1 MEWVNALVQGIL
13 LGGLYALLATGLS
26 LVFGVMRVVNL
37 AQGDLT
43 ILAAFVALAIADTT
57 GANPLVSLLVV
68 VPALMLLGYVLQ
80 RGILNRA
87 LAGGVLPPILVTFGI
102 AVILQN
108 ALLGVF
114 SADSQGLDAGSI
126 EGQSL
131 RLTDQLAVG
140 WFPLATLVVAVV
152 ILVGLQLFIGR
163 TQLGRAFRATSD
175 DADAA
180 RLVGINDR
188 HVYALAM
195 ALALGTVA
203 VAGVFLGIRT
213 TFGPLDGPV
222 RLIFA
227 FEAVVIGGLGS
238 LWGTLA
244 GGVILGVAQALG
256 NQVSPAYQ
264 LLAGHLVFLAI
275 LAFRPRGLFPSAAVR
290 STS

>member
-43 ILAAFVALAIADTT
+43 ILAAFMALAIADVS
-57 GANPLVSLLVV
+57 GANPLLSLLVV
-68 VPALMLLGYVLQ
+68 VPVLMLLGYVLQ

-87 LAGGVLPPILVTFGI
+87 IAGGVLPPILVTFGI

-108 ALLGVF
+108 ALLEIF
-114 SADSQGLDAGSI
+114 SADSQGLDAGPI

-140 WFPLATLVVAVV
+140 WFPLATLLVAVL

-195 ALALGTVA
+195 ALALGTIA

-256 NQVSPAYQ
+256 NQVNPAYQ

-275 LAFRPRGLFPSAAVR
+275 LAFRPRGLFPSASVR
-290 STS
+290 QQA

>member
-1 MEWVNALVQGIL
+1 MEWVNALVQGVL

-43 ILAAFVALAIADTT
+43 ILAAFVALAIADAT

-108 ALLGVF
+108 ALLEIF

-195 ALALGTVA
+195 ALALGTIA

-256 NQVSPAYQ
+256 NQVNPAYQ